1 MSSCRALVN
10 HSLYCARV
18 LLEAWQRDREA
29 QHLGASVLQDAYQPA
44 LKYHLGRAYGYLL
57 LEGAGHADAPKDT
70 PVSIAELPEPAK
82 GKVLPQTVQAMAR
95 EESGILQ
102 PLYANLGAQNA
113 GGVRSSLNLAAQSQG
128 PDHRDWHGVY
138 TFLQSSASAIR
149 DVLDEC

>member
-1 MSSCRALVN
+1 
-10 HSLYCARV
+10 

-44 LKYHLGRAYGYLL
+44 LKHHLGRAYGYLL
-57 LEGAGHADAPKDT
+57 LEGAGQADAPKQA
-70 PVSIAELPEPAK
+70 PASISELPEPAQ

-95 EESGILQ
+95 EEAGILQ
-102 PLYANLGAQNA
+102 PLYADIDTQGA
-113 GGVRSSLNLAAQSQG
+113 GGVRSSMNLAAPSQG
-128 PDHRDWHGVY
+128 ADHRDWHAVY

>member
-1 MSSCRALVN
+1 MSSCRGLVN

-18 LLEAWQRDREA
+18 LLEAWQRDRQA

-44 LKYHLGRAYGYLL
+44 LKHHLHRAYGYLL
-57 LEGAGHADAPKDT
+57 LEGAGQSDAPKQA
-70 PVSIAELPEPAK
+70 PESISELPEPPQ

-102 PLYANLGAQNA
+102 PLYAALDVQSA
-113 GGVRSSLNLAAQSQG
+113 GGVRSSMNLAAQSQG
-128 PDHRDWHGVY
+128 PDHRDWYAVY